1 MKISF
6 PLMAY
11 VIAFIAGS
19 VMAVQGSLNS
29 ALSKIIGLLEA
40 TFIVHVVGT
49 LITLVLLL
57 GFRLGEGGLSQILK
71 VPSYLYLGGLLGVF
85 IVYAVVA
92 SIPRLGVAVATTV
105 IIVGQVATALLI
117 DHFGL
122 FGLKEVPFTW
132 WKVLGLI
139 LLAAGAGI
147 MLN

>member
-1 MKISF
+1 
-6 PLMAY
+6 MAY

>member
-1 MKISF
+1 
-6 PLMAY
+6 
-11 VIAFIAGS
+11 
-19 VMAVQGSLNS
+19 MAVQGSLNS

>member
-1 MKISF
+1 
-6 PLMAY
+6 MAY

-19 VMAVQGSLNS
+19 VMAVQGSMNS

-40 TFIVHVVGT
+40 TFVVHVVGT
-49 LITLVLLL
+49 LVTLILLF
-57 GFRLGEGGLSQILK
+57 GFRLGEGSFGQMLRG
-71 VPSYLYLGGLLGVF
+71 PWYLYLGGLLGVL